1 MNTSH
6 VIAVGPAFMSG
17 AHYLA
22 VLRYHGGPEIRAL
35 ISGTGPLTAS
45 DRETL
50 SDALSWWQGQ
60 RASAARMT
68 RGIAARLE
76 RA

>member
-1 MNTSH
+1 VNTSH

-17 AHYLA
+17 AQYLA
-22 VLRYHGGPEIRAL
+22 VLRHLTGPEINAL

-50 SDALSWWQGQ
+50 ADALSWWQGQ

-68 RGIAARLE
+68 RDIAARLE